1 METSFNPWLEIW
13 IRPRATIRRI
23 VQENP
28 SRSLWLLSAIYGF
41 GSLLNNAQ
49 TLALGQKFTPLAIFL
64 FAAILSPLWGYVFLS
79 IWSAVVYWVGK
90 CFKGSGTFQTVRTA
104 YVWSCVPFIVNVI
117 SWIAL
122 TFLFGAHLFMLNSG
136 NRELS
141 ENLVFFLFV
150 ILIVRLCMAIW
161 SLVIYLNAL
170 AEVQNYSVLKAI
182 FNVIVASIIMLTA
195 SWAIWGLT
203 MYTFNPVK

>member
-13 IRPRATIRRI
+13 IRPKTTVRRI
-23 VQENP
+23 VHENP
-28 SRSLWLLSAIYGF
+28 NRSLWLLSAIYGF

-49 TLALGQKFTPLAIFL
+49 TLALGQKFTALAIFL

-79 IWSAVVYWVGK
+79 IWSALVYWVGK
-90 CFKGSGTFQTVRTA
+90 WFKGSGTFQTVRTA

-122 TFLFGAHLFMLNSG
+122 AFLFGGRLFMLNSG
-136 NRELS
+136 NEELS
-141 ENLVFFLFV
+141 EALVFVLFV

-170 AEVQNYSVLKAI
+170 AEVQSYSVLKAI
-182 FNVIVASIIMLTA
+182 FNVIVASIIIIAA
-195 SWAIWGLT
+195 SWAIWGLA
-203 MYTFNPVK
+203 MYTLNPVK